1 MTFDNQTRRQY
12 AQNFLIDRKFVR
24 SLVNKA
30 QFGPTDLVLEIGPG
44 SGIITRELAQT
55 AGQVQAIEI
64 DRNLIPELQKSLS
77 DCPNV
82 EIVAGDILKIPLP
95 DKPFSI
101 FSNIPFNITSPIM
114 QKFLWAKNPPQ
125 EAWLIMQQEAA
136 DKFIG
141 EGASTESSV
150 LFQPWFTFHQAAHIN
165 RFEFRPVPSVH
176 ASLLHMV
183 ARQRPLLE
191 EKHKKTYYQF
201 VSFGFRT
208 WKKNLKIGFKN
219 VFTYSQWKRLAHD
232 NKFAI
237 ESKPN
242 ELSLEQWLAIFRYF
256 LIGVADEKKQLIMR
270 YQPHEAIEGERQKP
284 RNKKRRDTNRR
295 PKKS

>member
-1 MTFDNQTRRQY
+1 MLTRSVSETEMDNQTRLQY

-24 SLVNKA
+24 SLVKKA
-30 QFGPTDLVLEIGPG
+30 QFSTSDLVLEIGPG

-55 AGQVQAIEI
+55 AAQVQAIEI
-64 DRNLIPELQKSLS
+64 DRKLIPELQESLS

-95 DKPFSI
+95 QQPFSI
-101 FSNIPFNITSPIM
+101 FSNIPFNITAPIM

-141 EGASTESSV
+141 KGASTESSV
-150 LFQPWFTFHQAAHIN
+150 LFQPWFTFSQAAHIN
-165 RFEFRPVPSVH
+165 RFEFRPVPSIH
-176 ASLLHMV
+176 ASLLHMSH
-183 ARQRPLLE
+183 RPRPLLE
-191 EKHKKTYYQF
+191 EKHKKAYFQF
-201 VSFGFRT
+201 VTFGFRT
-208 WKKNLKIGFKN
+208 WKKNLKIGFKS
-219 VFTYSQWKRLAHD
+219 VFTYPQWKRLARD

-242 ELSLEQWLAIFRYF
+242 ELSLEQWLAVFRYF
-256 LIGVADEKKQLIMR
+256 LVGVADDKKQAIMS
-270 YQPHEAIEGERQKP
+270 YQPK
-284 RNKKRRDTNRR
+284 
-295 PKKS
+295 